1 MTPIFV
7 VVGPPAVGKSTTSRA
22 LAARFAKSL
31 HIPVDNIR
39 EMVVSGLR
47 LPSADWSDELIQQ
60 LSLARASVSHM
71 ALTYREAGFA
81 VVIDD
86 FVDPNHR
93 SDYRTLFN
101 EPEVHLVL
109 LYPSQNEAHQRNLR
123 RSGNTPARAYIDD
136 GIRTVYAQLDAV
148 LPQLK
153 QEGWHVL
160 DTSLLSVEDTVMAI
174 LRLSTT

>member
-47 LPSADWSDELIQQ
+47 LPSADWSDELVQQ

-86 FVDPNHR
+86 FMDPNHD
-93 SDYRTLFN
+93 SDYQTLLN
-101 EPEVHLVL
+101 EPEVHMVL
-109 LYPSQNEAHQRNLR
+109 LYPSQSEAHQRNLR
-123 RSGNTPARAYIDD
+123 RSGNSSARAYIDD
-136 GIRTVYAQLDAV
+136 GIRTVYEQLKAA